1 MSELPSLA
9 GRSVFITGANGFVG
23 RKLAERCRGLGAEVM
38 GLDSVAEVERGV
50 VAGDICDPAAWQGL
64 LDGCD
69 VLIHTAAVMTNN
81 VNPAVAWGV
90 NVVGTRRVIE
100 AAADAGVGR
109 FVHLSTMG
117 VGRFAQIQT
126 EAVERFHPDAPLDEH
141 WPLMPTG
148 NPYTDTK
155 IAGEHAVLA
164 AHAAGELAATIIRP
178 ADVYGPGCRPWVLEP
193 LAAIRSGRFL
203 LPNHGEGLF
212 TAIYVDD
219 LVDGILAAATT
230 EAAAGHIIHL
240 GGEEPVS
247 TAEYFGHFYRM
258 LGLDGPPRSY
268 STRTAIAIAEAAR
281 RSLQLAGKP
290 TELGRGVMEMLNK
303 SRPVSNAKAHELLG
317 WAPQVS
323 LADGMAHTEEW
334 LRANGHLDDLE
345 E

>member
-1 MSELPSLA
+1 MPRA
-9 GRSVFITGANGFVG
+9 NWPPRSSA
-23 RKLAERCRGLGAEVM
+23 
-38 GLDSVAEVERGV
+38 
-50 VAGDICDPAAWQGL
+50 
-64 LDGCD
+64 
-69 VLIHTAAVMTNN
+69 
-81 VNPAVAWGV
+81 
-90 NVVGTRRVIE
+90 
-100 AAADAGVGR
+100 
-109 FVHLSTMG
+109 
-117 VGRFAQIQT
+117 
-126 EAVERFHPDAPLDEH
+126 
-141 WPLMPTG
+141 
-148 NPYTDTK
+148 
-155 IAGEHAVLA
+155 
-164 AHAAGELAATIIRP
+164 P

-230 EAAAGHIIHL
+230 GAAAGHIIHL

-334 LRANGHLDDLE
+334 LRANGHLDDPGGLTATATPARRRSSTGVLSSMRVHIWSGSLRDRCIRCSKRLTIPVGILTMAR
-345 E
+345 

>member
-1 MSELPSLA
+1 VSELPSLA

-23 RKLAERCRGLGAEVM
+23 RALADRCRSLDANVM
-38 GLDSVAEVERGV
+38 GLDTVAAVERGV
-50 VAGDICDPAAWQGL
+50 VAGDITDPAPWRGL
-64 LDGCD
+64 LHGCD
-69 VLIHTAAVMTNN
+69 VVIHTAAVMTNN
-81 VNPAVAWGV
+81 VEPATAWGV
-90 NVVGTRRVIE
+90 NVVGTRQVIE

-117 VGRFAQIQT
+117 VARFAQIQT
-126 EAVERFHPDAPLDEH
+126 DAVARFNPGAPLDER

-164 AHAAGELAATIIRP
+164 AHAGGDISATIIRP

-193 LAAIRSGRFL
+193 LAAIRAGRFL
-203 LPNHGEGLF
+203 LPNHGKGLF

-219 LVDGILAAATT
+219 LVNGIVAAAAT
-230 EAAAGHIIHL
+230 EAAGGQIVHL
-240 GGEEPVS
+240 GGEEPIT
-247 TAEYFGHFYRM
+247 TAEYFGHFYKM
-258 LGLDGPPRSY
+258 LGLEGPPRSY

-281 RSLQLAGKP
+281 RSYQLAHKP

-323 LADGMAHTEEW
+323 LAEGMARTEEW